1 MLVPIARLRRWFAL
15 GAIIITV
22 IVAVAYFF
30 GHWQVRKALKAVP
43 KKIGYEVQ
51 QSAQEFTIS
60 RSEQGRT
67 IFTVRASKAVQFKQ
81 GGRTELHDVYIIV
94 YGRDASRY
102 DQIYGADFEYDP
114 QSRTVSAKWHVQMDL
129 EANPAGIANPDQAP
143 PKELKNPIHLKTS
156 GLVFNQKTGNAYTK
170 EKVEFRVPQASGS
183 ATGVDYVA
191 KGNLLTLQ
199 SRIEILLNGPNP
211 SRVTAMGAVITKEPR
226 QVVLE
231 RPRMTRSDEKLE
243 SEKATFFLRDDNTV
257 ERILASGDVRADMKG
272 RSEMQASAAQ
282 AELLMTGDRATLR
295 TAVLSGNVQ
304 IESTGRH
311 SIQGNAGRV
320 ILSFSGKNRLDK
332 IHAEEG
338 VKLAQHQAPAQTTT
352 VPNTATSNS
361 LGTHAQDLEITAPA
375 MDFFVQ
381 NGERINRA
389 ETSGTA
395 QIQILQANS
404 NQRTIVTAGRFEA
417 KFGDGSRLASLHGEP
432 DTKIVT
438 NTLGQADRVT
448 TSKALDVVFR
458 PEGGVASIAQQ
469 GGFAY
474 SDGDRKAWADR
485 ARYTPADQML
495 TLIGSPRVVEAG
507 MSTTARTMRINRVSG
522 DAFADGDVK
531 STYSQL
537 KEQPSG
543 ALLAS
548 SDPIHVTSRGMTAHR
563 SPAIAVYTGGARLW
577 QNANVVEA
585 PNIQFDRDQRSVT
598 AEGNGQWVSTVL
610 VQVDKAGKATPVTI
624 TSTRL
629 TYADSERKVHLAGG
643 VLVKGAEMTVTA
655 KQMDVILL
663 PRTQASTNQ
672 SLAGE
677 GRLDK
682 IVANGNVV
690 IQQPAR
696 RATGEKLVYSASEDK
711 FVLTGG
717 SPSIFDAEHGQITGD
732 SLTFYKRDDRAL
744 VEGRDTSPTVTHTRV
759 AR

>member
-1 MLVPIARLRRWFAL
+1 MLIPIARLRRWFAL

-22 IVAVAYFF
+22 IVAAAYFF

-102 DQIYGADFEYDP
+102 DRIYGADFEYDP
-114 QSRTVSAKWHVQMDL
+114 QSGDVSAKGDVQIDL
-129 EANPAGIANPDQAP
+129 EANPAGLASPDQAP

-211 SRVTAMGAVITKEPR
+211 SRVTARRGVITKEPR

-311 SIQGNAGRV
+311 NIQGNAGRV

-352 VPNTATSNS
+352 VPNTATSNA

-381 NGERINRA
+381 NGERFNRA

-495 TLIGSPRVVEAG
+495 TLIGSPRVVEGG

-598 AEGNGQWVSTVL
+598 AEGNGHWVSTVL

-629 TYADSERKVHLAGG
+629 TYADSERKVHFAGR
-643 VLVKGAEMTVTA
+643 VLVKGADMTVTA

-732 SLTFYKRDDRAL
+732 SLTFYKRDDRVL
-744 VEGRDTSPTVTHTRV
+744 VEGRETSPTVTHTRV

>member
-22 IVAVAYFF
+22 IVAAAYFF
-30 GHWQVRKALKAVP
+30 GHWQVRNALKGVP
-43 KKIGYEVQ
+43 KEIGYEVQ

-102 DQIYGADFEYDP
+102 DRIYGADFEYDP
-114 QSRTVSAKWHVQMDL
+114 QSGDVSAKGDVQIDL
-129 EANPAGIANPDQAP
+129 EANPAGLASPDQAP

-211 SRVTAMGAVITKEPR
+211 SRVTATRGVITKEPR
-226 QVVLE
+226 QIVLE

-243 SEKATFFLRDDNTV
+243 SEKVTFFLRDDNTV
-257 ERILASGDVRADMKG
+257 ESILASGDVRADMKG
-272 RSEMQASAAQ
+272 RSEMQARAAQ

-311 SIQGNAGRV
+311 NIQGNAGRV

-338 VKLAQHQAPAQTTT
+338 VELAQHQAPAQTTPA
-352 VPNTATSNS
+352 PNMATSNA
-361 LGTHAQDLEITAPA
+361 LGTNAQDLEITAPA

-389 ETSGTA
+389 ETFGTA

-404 NQRTIVTAGRFEA
+404 SQRTIVTAGRFEV
-417 KFGDGSRLASLHGEP
+417 KFGEGSRLASLHGEP

-438 NTLGQADRVT
+438 NTPGQADRVT

-458 PEGGVASIAQQ
+458 PEGGVASIVQR

-474 SDGDRKAWADR
+474 SDGDRKAWADH

-495 TLIGSPRVVEAG
+495 TLIGSPRVVEGG

-537 KEQPSG
+537 KEQPGG

-585 PNIQFDRDQRSVT
+585 PSIQFDRDRRSVT
-598 AEGNGQWVSTVL
+598 AEGNGQQVSTVL

-624 TSTRL
+624 TSTSL
-629 TYADSERKVHLAGG
+629 TYADSERKVHFAGG
-643 VLVKGAEMTVTA
+643 VLVKGADMTITA
-655 KQMDVILL
+655 KQMDVLLL

-682 IVANGNVV
+682 IVADGNVV
-690 IQQPAR
+690 IQQPTR
-696 RATGEKLVYSASEDK
+696 RATGGKLVYTSAEDK

-732 SLTFYKRDDRAL
+732 SLTFYKRDDRVL
-744 VEGRDTSPTVTHTRV
+744 VKGRKTSPTVTHTRV

>member
-22 IVAVAYFF
+22 IVAAAYFF
-30 GHWQVRKALKAVP
+30 GHWQVRNALKGVP

-67 IFTVRASKAVQFKQ
+67 IFTVRANKAVQFKQ

-102 DQIYGADFEYDP
+102 DRIYGADFEYDP
-114 QSRTVSAKWHVQMDL
+114 QSGDVSAKGDVQIDL
-129 EANPAGIANPDQAP
+129 EANPAGLANPDQAP

-211 SRVTAMGAVITKEPR
+211 ARVTARRGVITKEPR
-226 QVVLE
+226 QIVLE

-257 ERILASGDVRADMKG
+257 ERILASGDVRADMKR
-272 RSEMQASAAQ
+272 RSETQARAGQ
-282 AELLMTGDRATLR
+282 AELLMTGDSATLR

-304 IESTGRH
+304 IQSTGRH
-311 SIQGNAGRV
+311 NIQGNAGRV

-332 IHAEEG
+332 IHAEAG
-338 VKLAQHQAPAQTTT
+338 VKLAQYQAPAPTTT
-352 VPNTATSNS
+352 VPNTAASNA
-361 LGTHAQDLEITAPA
+361 LRANAQNLEITAPA

-381 NGERINRA
+381 NGKRINRA

-404 NQRTIVTAGRFEA
+404 NQRTIVTAARFEA
-417 KFGDGSRLASLHGEP
+417 KFGEGSRLASLHGEP

-438 NTLGQADRVT
+438 NTPGQVDRVT

-458 PEGGVASIAQQ
+458 PEGGVASIVQQ
-469 GGFAY
+469 GAFAY
-474 SDGDRKAWADR
+474 FDGDRKAWADH

-495 TLIGSPRVVEAG
+495 TLIGSPRVVEGG
-507 MSTTARTMRINRVSG
+507 MTTTARTMRINRVSG

-563 SPAIAVYTGGARLW
+563 SPAVAVYTGGARLW

-585 PNIQFDRDQRSVT
+585 PNIQFDRDRRSVA
-598 AEGNGQWVSTVL
+598 AEGNGQPVSTVL

-624 TSTRL
+624 TATSL
-629 TYADSERKVHLAGG
+629 TYADSERKVHFAGG
-643 VLVKGAEMTVTA
+643 VLVKGADMTITA
-655 KQMDVILL
+655 KQMDVLL
-663 PRTQASTNQ
+663 LTRTQASTNQ

-682 IVANGNVV
+682 IVADGNIV
-690 IQQPAR
+690 IQQPTR
-696 RATGEKLVYSASEDK
+696 RATGGKLVYSASEDK
-711 FVLTGG
+711 FVLMGG

-732 SLTFYKRDDRAL
+732 SLTFYKRDDRVL
-744 VEGRDTSPTVTHTRV
+744 VEGRETSPTVTHTRV

>member
-1 MLVPIARLRRWFAL
+1 
-15 GAIIITV
+15 
-22 IVAVAYFF
+22 
-30 GHWQVRKALKAVP
+30 
-43 KKIGYEVQ
+43 
-51 QSAQEFTIS
+51 
-60 RSEQGRT
+60 
-67 IFTVRASKAVQFKQ
+67 
-81 GGRTELHDVYIIV
+81 
-94 YGRDASRY
+94 
-102 DQIYGADFEYDP
+102 
-114 QSRTVSAKWHVQMDL
+114 
-129 EANPAGIANPDQAP
+129 
-143 PKELKNPIHLKTS
+143 
-156 GLVFNQKTGNAYTK
+156 
-170 EKVEFRVPQASGS
+170 
-183 ATGVDYVA
+183 
-191 KGNLLTLQ
+191 
-199 SRIEILLNGPNP
+199 
-211 SRVTAMGAVITKEPR
+211 
-226 QVVLE
+226 
-231 RPRMTRSDEKLE
+231 
-243 SEKATFFLRDDNTV
+243 
-257 ERILASGDVRADMKG
+257 
-272 RSEMQASAAQ
+272 MQARAAQ
-282 AELLMTGDRATLR
+282 AELLMTGDRATLH

-311 SIQGNAGRV
+311 NIQGNAGRV

-338 VKLAQHQAPAQTTT
+338 VKLAQHQAPPQTTT
-352 VPNTATSNS
+352 APNTATSNA
-361 LGTHAQDLEITAPA
+361 LGTNAQDLEITAPA

-381 NGERINRA
+381 NGKRINRA

-417 KFGDGSRLASLHGEP
+417 KFGEGSRLASLHGEP

-438 NTLGQADRVT
+438 NTPGQTDRVT

-458 PEGGVASIAQQ
+458 PEGGVASIVQQ

-495 TLIGSPRVVEAG
+495 TLIGSPRVVEGG

-563 SPAIAVYTGGARLW
+563 SPAVAVYTGGARLW

-585 PNIQFDRDQRSVT
+585 PSIQFDRDRRSVT
-598 AEGNGQWVSTVL
+598 AEGNGQPVSTVL
-610 VQVDKAGKATPVTI
+610 VQVDKTGIATPVTI
-624 TSTRL
+624 TSTSLR
-629 TYADSERKVHLAGG
+629 YADSQRKVHFAGG
-643 VLVKGAEMTVTA
+643 VLVKGADMTITA
-655 KQMDVILL
+655 KQMDVLLL

-682 IVANGNVV
+682 IVADGNIV
-690 IQQPAR
+690 IQQPTR
-696 RATGEKLVYSASEDK
+696 RATGEKLVYIASEDK

-732 SLTFYKRDDRAL
+732 SLTFYKRDDRVL
-744 VEGRDTSPTVTHTRV
+744 VEGRNTSPTVTHTRV